1 MADRALVGVEPC
13 GCFTAALSL
22 RHGATEKEIGEFYLS
37 MSKSRRAVREVDVE
51 EARRGLIFE
60 KYDCPHGAAATE
72 ADCPACGA
80 PAGYPP
86 AGPCENHGT
95 PKARLASDEGEQ

>member
-22 RHGATEKEIGEFYLS
+22 RRGATEREIGEFYLS
-37 MSKSRRAVREVDVE
+37 MSKSRRGVREVDVE

-60 KYDCPHGAAATE
+60 MSDCPH
-72 ADCPACGA
+72 
-80 PAGYPP
+80 
-86 AGPCENHGT
+86 
-95 PKARLASDEGEQ
+95 RLAPDEKCHAG